1 MLWVCMGLNRAGRL
15 CRSGRVYLEEY
26 CARVKTGPNL
36 FFQTKSNNV
45 SPIRVITTKYLRI
58 YRDIHNMRKVEFEDK
73 DFVLREQVELIY
85 EKTITPFG
93 NSAKIDAPKKYRG
106 WRAYVIIVKD

>member
-1 MLWVCMGLNRAGRL
+1 MIM
-15 CRSGRVYLEEY
+15 
-26 CARVKTGPNL
+26 
-36 FFQTKSNNV
+36 
-45 SPIRVITTKYLRI
+45 TTKYLRI
-58 YRDIHNMRKVEFEDK
+58 SKDILNMRKVQVGDK
-73 DFVLREQVELIY
+73 DFVLREQVELVY